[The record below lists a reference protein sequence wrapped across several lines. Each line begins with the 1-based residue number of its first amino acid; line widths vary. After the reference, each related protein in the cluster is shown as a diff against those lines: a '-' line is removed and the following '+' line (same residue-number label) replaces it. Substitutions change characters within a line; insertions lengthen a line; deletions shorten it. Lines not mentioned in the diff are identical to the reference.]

1 MVAAVTQQQIDRSKL
16 TFSQAEGID
25 PLPQPV
31 ALGKLPDSAR
41 NLLWTAIYEE
51 LKKSSAITSLDIFE
65 KYLVVTKPWRDV
77 LYDYHTVFLTK
88 PGDEF
93 SDNFADNVTAI
104 KRSVLNDKYNKVF
117 DFLQYVMRHNS
128 APPNFG
134 RFVANILQH
143 CMCAYVVVDD
153 GRTIVP
159 MSLSEQGDSIKE
171 AFKVLASGP
180 FEGSRA
186 HLRESAKCI
195 NEGDH
200 AGSIRESIH
209 AVESVARRLDQ
220 DATKTL
226 TPALE
231 ALSKKGVVLH
241 PAFKSGIEKLYG
253 YSSDQRGIRHSLSGD
268 NANVDLEDSV
278 FMFGACASFSAYLV
292 NKARK
297 AGLSI
302 EK

>member
-1 MVAAVTQQQIDRSKL
+1 MTQQQIDRSKL

-31 ALGKLPDSAR
+31 ALGKLPDNAR
-41 NLLWTAIYEE
+41 NLLWTKINEE
-51 LKKSSAITSLDIFE
+51 LKKSSATTSLDVFG
-65 KYLVVTKPWRDV
+65 KFLVVTKPWRDV
-77 LYDYHTVFLTK
+77 LYGYHTYFLIK

-93 SDNFADNVTAI
+93 SDKFVDNAREI
-104 KRSVLNDKYNKVF
+104 KKFVLNDKFNKVF
-117 DFLQYVMRHNS
+117 DFLQYVMRHDS
-128 APPNFG
+128 APVNFG
-134 RFVANILQH
+134 CFVGNVLHH

-153 GRTIVP
+153 GRTIAP
-159 MSLSEQGDSIKE
+159 MSLPEQGDSIKE
-171 AFKVLASGP
+171 AFQVLASGP
-180 FEGSRA
+180 FEGAQS

-200 AGSIRESIH
+200 AGSVRESIH
-209 AVESVARRLDQ
+209 AVESVARRLDPN
-220 DATKTL
+220 AKTL

-231 ALSKKGVVLH
+231 ALSKKGVTLH
-241 PAFKSGIEKLYG
+241 GAFKRGIEKLYG
-253 YSSDQRGIRHSLSGD
+253 YSSDEPGIRHSLSD
-268 NANVDLEDSV
+268 KSANVDLEDSV